1 MADSQKQSNELI
13 SMSQIRPYL
22 KLLLKNWW
30 LIVVL
35 SATGY
40 AAGRIIT
47 HRQLDIYAAS
57 AEILLDQGGEA
68 LDYQKR
74 LSGQNFSPWRLANTD
89 TKDQQRILSS
99 FDLVGR
105 AVDRMALNIDYFL
118 VGRLKTSQVGGFSNF
133 AIDASPDLFNPA
145 YLGCNIDLFIEDE
158 AHYRLRYTLKNGEVK
173 ELVHPFG
180 IPIEGPELAITIT
193 YSDLLLANFNNPSGT
208 KVNTAVLEQ
217 ARKQHFQFRV
227 YNREQR
233 IEEMRGALQVDNV
246 VGTNILT
253 LQSSSTL
260 VGRAH
265 EFLRILSDEYI
276 EFTKESR
283 LESSLKTEKFINIQ
297 LDELVTIMDSLE
309 MQVDGFKKRNEI
321 LDLSREQTEFFDAL
335 VQLETQERE
344 LEFRLEAL
352 SSLRNYLG
360 SGLEDNS
367 LPPTSYLIEE
377 DPLLIEQVSQLFEM
391 RNKRASA
398 LLDVTEDSYQIRRLD
413 SAISNARF
421 TITKYIEDTREAIGD
436 QRSNVRGQI
445 NSLEDRLSGIP
456 ATQRDIVVMERKL
469 QVNEKLY
476 VFLLEARAQNV
487 IARAGIAPQASI
499 IEVAR
504 NNGIVGPNKR
514 QTIRNFTL
522 YGVIIALAIAFLRMV
537 LFNRLESTQEL
548 REITQLPVVAGLPH
562 YAEIE
567 EHPLAILADSR
578 AQITEAFRSLRTNL
592 QYLLAQ
598 EGANTILVSSLHP
611 GEGKS
616 FVSSNLAA
624 VLAKTGK
631 KVVLVDFDMHKPKV
645 HKNFKLSNQIGL
657 STYLI
662 GRCEIEEMKQTG
674 PVDTLTVITAGP
686 VPPNASELVMNDR
699 LDPFLQTLRAD
710 YDFVILDTP
719 PMLLIT
725 DALLLMSKVDTG
737 LLVTNTQKATKRGI
751 EHLEDLLNQNNLSH
765 ASLVMNNIQTSR
777 VRMYYAKYA
786 YKYGYGYGHGYGYG
800 YGYGGYGSY
809 GGAKYGDEP
818 ETQG

>member
-1 MADSQKQSNELI
+1 MADSHKRSNELI

-30 LIVVL
+30 LIAVL
-35 SATGY
+35 SGTGY
-40 AAGRIIT
+40 ATARLIT
-47 HRQLDIYAAS
+47 HRQLDIYAAT
-57 AEILLDQGGEA
+57 AEVLLDQGGKE

-74 LSGQNFSPWRLANTD
+74 LTGQTNLFNYNNSEA
-89 TKDQQRILSS
+89 KDQQRILRS

-105 AVDRMALNIDYFL
+105 AVDRMELDIDYYL
-118 VGRLKTSQVGGFSNF
+118 VGRLKTSQVGGFSNLS
-133 AIDASPDLFNPA
+133 IDASPDLFNPS
-145 YLGCNIDLFIEDE
+145 YLGRSIDLFIEDE
-158 AHYRLRYTLKNGEVK
+158 GHFRLRYTLNNGEVK

-180 IPIEGPELAITIT
+180 VPIEGPELALTIA
-193 YSDLLLANFNNPSGT
+193 YSDSRLVNFNDPSGP
-208 KVNTAVLEQ
+208 KVNTTALEQ

-227 YNREQR
+227 YNRGQR
-233 IEEMRGALQVDNV
+233 IGQMRGSLQVNNV
-246 VGTNILT
+246 TGTNILT
-253 LQSSSTL
+253 LRSSSTL
-260 VGRAH
+260 AGRAQ
-265 EFLRILSDEYI
+265 EFLKILSEEYI
-276 EFTKESR
+276 EFTKEAR

-297 LDELVTIMDSLE
+297 LEELVTIMDSLE
-309 MQVDGFKKRNEI
+309 MQVDRFKERNEI
-321 LDLSREQTEFFDAL
+321 LDLSREQTEFFNAL

-344 LEFRLEAL
+344 LEFRMEAL
-352 SSLRNYLG
+352 NSLRNYLT

-377 DPLLIEQVSQLFEM
+377 DPLLIEQVSQLYAM
-391 RNKRASA
+391 RSERTNA

-421 TITKYIEDTREAIGD
+421 TVTKYIEDTREAIVA
-436 QRSNVRGQI
+436 QRSNVRSQI
-445 NSLEDRLSGIP
+445 SGLESRLSGIP

-487 IARAGIAPQASI
+487 ISRAGIAPQASI

-504 NNGIVGPNKR
+504 NSGIVGPNKR
-514 QTIRNFTL
+514 QTIRNYTL
-522 YGVIIALAIAFLRMV
+522 YGAIMALALAFVRML
-537 LFNRLESTQEL
+537 LFDRLESTQEL
-548 REITQLPVVAGLPH
+548 REVTQIPVVAGLPH
-562 YAEIE
+562 YAEIN

-616 FVSSNLAA
+616 FVSSNMAT

-645 HKNFKLSNQIGL
+645 HKNFKLSNRIGL
-657 STYLI
+657 STHLI
-662 GRCEIEEMKQTG
+662 GRCEIKEMKQTG
-674 PVDTLTVITAGP
+674 PVDSLTVITAGP

-699 LDPFLQTLRAD
+699 LDPFLQQLRAD

-725 DALLLMSKVDTG
+725 DALLLMS
-737 LLVTNTQKATKRGI
+737 NKASVMSSIGGVSRMTK
-751 EHLEDLLNQNNLSH
+751 S
-765 ASLVMNNIQTSR
+765 
-777 VRMYYAKYA
+777 
-786 YKYGYGYGHGYGYG
+786 
-800 YGYGGYGSY
+800 
-809 GGAKYGDEP
+809 
-818 ETQG
+818 

>member
-1 MADSQKQSNELI
+1 MADSQKRSNELI

-30 LIVVL
+30 LIVVF

-74 LSGQNFSPWRLANTD
+74 LTNQTRFFNYNNSEA
-89 TKDQQRILSS
+89 KDQQRILRSY
-99 FDLVGR
+99 DLVGR
-105 AVDRMALNIDYFL
+105 VVERMAVPIDYFL
-118 VGRLKTSQVGGFSNF
+118 VGRLKTSHVSHFGAVQLE
-133 AIDASPDLFNPA
+133 ASPDLFNPL
-145 YLGCNIDLFIEDE
+145 YLGTPIDLFIEDE
-158 AHYRLRYTLKNGEVK
+158 NDFRLRFTLSTGEIK
-173 ELVHPFG
+173 EVVHPFG
-180 IPIEGPELAITIT
+180 VPMEGPELALTVRHADKNIV
-193 YSDLLLANFNNPSGT
+193 DFSGIEGPQI
-208 KVNTAVLEQ
+208 NLDALEQ

-227 YNREQR
+227 YSKDQR
-233 IEEMRGALQVDNV
+233 IAQFRSALQVENIE
-246 VGTNILT
+246 GTNILA
-253 LQSSSTL
+253 LSSSNTL
-260 VGRAH
+260 SGRAKK
-265 EFLRILSDEYI
+265 FLDILSEEYI
-276 EFTKESR
+276 EYTKESR
-283 LESSLKTEKFINIQ
+283 LKSSLKTEKFINLQ
-297 LDELVTIMDSLE
+297 LEELVTIMDSLE
-309 MQVDGFKKRNEI
+309 MQVDGFKERNEI
-321 LDLSREQTEFFDAL
+321 LDLSREQTEFFEAL

-421 TITKYIEDTREAIGD
+421 TITRYIEDTREVIGG

-487 IARAGIAPQASI
+487 ITRASITPQASI
-499 IEVAR
+499 IEIAR
-504 NNGIVGPNKR
+504 ANGIIGPNKSR
-514 QTIRNFTL
+514 TIRNYFIF
-522 YGVIIALAIAFLRMV
+522 GAVIAFAVAFLRM
-537 LFNRLESTQEL
+537 LFFNRLESTQEL

-598 EGANTILVSSLHP
+598 EGANTVLVSSLHP

-616 FVSSNLAA
+616 FVSSNLAT

-662 GRCEIEEMKQTG
+662 GRCEVEEMKQRG

-699 LDPFLQTLRAD
+699 LDPFLQTLRTD

-737 LLVTNTQKATKRGI
+737 LLVTNTQKATKRGV

-765 ASLVMNNIQTSR
+765 ASLVMNNIQSSR

-786 YKYGYGYGHGYGYG
+786 YKYGYGYG
-800 YGYGGYGSY
+800 YGYGGY

>member
-1 MADSQKQSNELI
+1 MADSHKRSNELI
-13 SMSQIRPYL
+13 SMGQIRPYL

-47 HRQLDIYAAS
+47 HRQLDIYAAT
-57 AEILLDQGGEA
+57 AEILLDQGGKE
-68 LDYQKR
+68 LDYQRR
-74 LSGQNFSPWRLANTD
+74 LTGQTRFFNYNNSEA
-89 TKDQQRILSS
+89 KDQQRILRS

-105 AVDRMALNIDYFL
+105 VVDRMAVAIDYYL
-118 VGRLKTSQVGGFSNF
+118 VGRLKTSHVSHFGAVQLQ
-133 AIDASPDLFNPA
+133 ASPDLFNPM
-145 YLGCNIDLFIEDE
+145 YLGVPVDLFIEDE
-158 AHYRLRYTLKNGEVK
+158 NHFRLRYTLTTGEIK
-173 ELVHPFG
+173 EIVHPFG
-180 IPIEGPELAITIT
+180 VPIEGPDLALTVNHAGSRIV
-193 YSDLLLANFNNPSGT
+193 DFSGT
-208 KVNTAVLEQ
+208 NGPKVNLDALEQ

-227 YNREQR
+227 YSKNQR
-233 IEEMRGALQVDNV
+233 IEQFRGALQVENIE
-246 VGTNILT
+246 GTNILA
-253 LQSSSTL
+253 LSSSNTL
-260 VGRAH
+260 SGRAQ
-265 EFLRILSDEYI
+265 EFLDILSEEYI
-276 EFTKESR
+276 EYTKEAR
-283 LESSLKTEKFINIQ
+283 LKSSLKTEKFINMQ
-297 LDELVTIMDSLE
+297 LEELVAIMDSLE
-309 MQVDGFKKRNEI
+309 MQVDRFKERNEI
-321 LDLSREQTEFFDAL
+321 LDLSREQTEFFNAL

-344 LEFRLEAL
+344 LEFRMEAL
-352 SSLRNYLG
+352 SSLRNYLS
-360 SGLEDNS
+360 SGIEDNS

-391 RNKRASA
+391 RSQRTTA
-398 LLDVTEDSYQIRRLD
+398 LLDVTEDSYQVRRLD

-421 TITKYIEDTREAIGD
+421 TITKYIEDTREAIVD
-436 QRSNVRGQI
+436 QRSKVRGQI
-445 NSLEDRLSGIP
+445 SSLEVRLSGIP

-487 IARAGIAPQASI
+487 ITRASITPQASI

-504 NNGIVGPNKR
+504 TSGIIGPNKSR
-514 QTIRNFTL
+514 TIRNYFL
-522 YGVIIALAIAFLRMV
+522 YGAIIALAIAFLRML
-537 LFNRLESTQEL
+537 LFDRLESTQEL

-562 YAEIE
+562 YTEIDA
-567 EHPLAILADSR
+567 HPLAILADSR

-616 FVSSNLAA
+616 FVSSNLST

-657 STYLI
+657 STHLI
-662 GRCEIEEMKQTG
+662 GRCDIDEMKQTG
-674 PVDTLTVITAGP
+674 PVESLTVITAGP

-699 LDPFLQTLRAD
+699 LDPFLQQLRAEFD
-710 YDFVILDTP
+710 YVILDTP

-737 LLVTNTQKATKRGI
+737 LLVSNTQKATKRGI

-765 ASLVMNNIQTSR
+765 ASLVMNNIKTSR
-777 VRMYYAKYA
+777 VGMYYAKYA
-786 YKYGYGYGHGYGYG
+786 YKYGYGYGYGG
-800 YGYGGYGSY
+800 YGYGGYGGY
-809 GGAKYGDEP
+809 GGGTYGDEP
-818 ETQG
+818 ETEA